1 MEPSRVPMNWGSRC
15 KLTSKGKGS
24 TMRIT
29 TCLAAVIL
37 PALVTTGLAFAQDEQ
52 AKSFLTEAI
61 EGNLA
66 EVQMGQLAQKLATT
80 QSVRAYGQMLEQDH
94 TVANQKAR
102 AAANSMQVKPPTQ
115 PNSKQKAD
123 YDRLSQLIGI
133 EFDAQ
138 FADHMVMD
146 HKEDIQK
153 YEKAAAMD
161 NPAGAYAKEALPTLR
176 KHEQNAQ
183 ALKSAT
189 TGSAR

>member
-1 MEPSRVPMNWGSRC
+1 
-15 KLTSKGKGS
+15 
-24 TMRIT
+24 MRIT
-29 TCLAAVIL
+29 SRLTAAVL
-37 PALVTTGLAFAQDEQ
+37 PAFLMIGLAFAQDQE

-66 EVQMGQLAQKLATT
+66 AVQIGQLAQKLSTS
-80 QSVRAYGQMLEQDH
+80 QDIRAFGQMLEQDH

-102 AAANSMQVKPPTQ
+102 AAANAMQIRPPTQ

-133 EFDAQ
+133 EFDEQ

-153 YEKAAAMD
+153 YEKAAAMN
-161 NPAGAYAKEALPTLR
+161 NPAGNYAKEALPTLR
-176 KHEQNAQ
+176 KHEQTAES
-183 ALKSAT
+183 LKSST
-189 TGSAR
+189 TGKAR

>member
-1 MEPSRVPMNWGSRC
+1 
-15 KLTSKGKGS
+15 
-24 TMRIT
+24 MRIAK
-29 TCLAAVIL
+29 CLAAAIV
-37 PALVTTGLAFAQDEQ
+37 PALLMAGLAFAQDEQ

-80 QSVRAYGQMLEQDH
+80 TSVRAYGQMLEQDH

-102 AAANSMQVKPPTQ
+102 AAATAMQVKPPTQ

-123 YDRLSQLIGI
+123 YERLSQLIGI
-133 EFDAQ
+133 SFDEQ

-153 YEKAAAMD
+153 YEKAASMND
-161 NPAGAYAKEALPTLR
+161 PAGTYAKEALPTLR
-176 KHEQNAQ
+176 KHLQNAES
-183 ALKSAT
+183 LKSAT
-189 TGSAR
+189 TGTAR

>member
-133 EFDAQ
+133 EFDAR

-146 HKEDIQK
+146 HKEDIEK
-153 YEKAAAMD
+153 YEKAAAMS
-161 NPAGAYAKEALPTLR
+161 NAAGTYAKEALPTLR
-176 KHEQNAQ
+176 KHLQNAES
-183 ALKSAT
+183 LKAAT
-189 TGSAR
+189 TGAAR